1 MTSKEEINQILT
13 DDVSILENKINNI
26 EFVNKKNKI
35 LKALVKIGIKL
46 ESARPYITAAIL
58 TFYLNPSMINNPPF
72 FLNDLKIKEQIETI
86 DTSSGFYEEKRSF
99 DKEYK
104 EEKLQY
110 STGWIKNKNGL
121 YERTIIS
128 YKLIDDIDLNNKEE
142 ILSMS
147 KDQLQ
152 QLLQITN
159 VETIKKSHL
168 DEDDELFMEESIIII
183 NHTTSNNTKIVKE
196 TNEENYRNSI
206 VFLLLVAIIGLGL
219 HGIKNIFTKNKI
231 KDKLEDI
238 EESLKPIN
246 EEELKLLKKLLLLK
260 KENLSLLEGQEKP
273 KQYRRLRKDQ
283 NR

>member
-13 DDVSILENKINNI
+13 DDVSIIENKINNI
-26 EFVNKKNKI
+26 EVVNKKNKI
-35 LKALVKIGIKL
+35 LKTLVKIGIKL

-58 TFYLNPSMINNPPF
+58 TFYLDPSMINNPPF

-86 DTSSGFYEEKRSF
+86 DTSSGFHEEKRSF

-128 YKLIDDIDLNNKEE
+128 YKLTDDIDLNNKEE

-260 KENLSLLEGQEKP
+260 KENLSLLEGQEEP